1 MRRRVQVVI
10 AGAAVAVLAIV
21 AVAVLTFPRPVGRGT
36 AQSIELPQELEQMV
50 FSMCAPGLPVST
62 DPGSTPDGSVLGS
75 FVFGLAG
82 SGSSFSV
89 RIELPGKWSVS
100 VNHSGASMQN
110 ESSDPDVS
118 HMVTQASFAIPAA
131 QSMYNCM
138 SPYRFADHEDQP
150 PTSSSQ
156 LLQLYRYETTV
167 LWPCMT
173 SHGIKMGAPPS
184 RDQFVNSFTALTAD
198 PIAAM
203 TPTPKQLPRL
213 VSALEAC
220 PLRPAYLG

>member
-1 MRRRVQVVI
+1 MRRGR
-10 AGAAVAVLAIV
+10 AGAGACSSVRRE
-21 AVAVLTFPRPVGRGT
+21 LTGK
-36 AQSIELPQELEQMV
+36 
-50 FSMCAPGLPVST
+50 
-62 DPGSTPDGSVLGS
+62 GSV
-75 FVFGLAG
+75 AG
-82 SGSSFSV
+82 
-89 RIELPGKWSVS
+89 
-100 VNHSGASMQN
+100 NHSGASMQN

-184 RDQFVNSFTALTAD
+184 RDQFVNSFTALTAG
-198 PIAAM
+198 PIAAV
-203 TPTPKQLPRL
+203 TPTPNPPPPFAATLTAVPPPPATPRPP
-213 VSALEAC
+213 VPPHAPPAA
-220 PLRPAYLG
+220 RP